1 MTRFRIL
8 FVFDAL
14 VALFVLQQCLQLAPD
29 LGPRHYYD
37 AWPLML
43 TQLAVLGVFGGAL
56 VGALLLKERGRNGL
70 ASLVLLIPAVPTLIV
85 LLLLIFVAAL
95 FSMGGAHH

>member
-1 MTRFRIL
+1 MIRFRIL

-29 LGPRHYYD
+29 IGPYSYYN

-43 TQLAVLGVFGGAL
+43 IQLAVLAIC
-56 VGALLLKERGRNGL
+56 VGSLWWAATLYTKGRSGL
-70 ASLVLLIPAVPTLIV
+70 ASLVLLIPAVPAGLA
-85 LLLLIFVAAL
+85 LLGLGLLILL
-95 FSMGGAHH
+95 FSMGGVHH